1 MKIIMQTKISRYLL
15 VLMMAITIFN
25 MSCSDEGDDP
35 APSNNGNGGNGGDED
50 VEFALYIES
59 GAISA
64 IQGETFPLNAVKVDI
79 NGLRTPVSGVE
90 WSVEDASVGSF
101 NGNTFSASGI
111 GATYITASL
120 TENGVEYTHT
130 IPVSVLGR
138 NILFQIVPG
147 AIIWEVGA
155 GDIPLEPVYLGTGTP
170 DFTFSS
176 GNESVVTVSESG
188 IVSFVSP
195 GETVI
200 TANCNSGG
208 QNYTQHI
215 PVLVLGSPPIP
226 LPVTRV
232 TIDPASKNLFLNETV
247 QLNARA
253 FNSSGEEVSGKPI
266 IWSTQN
272 DTIATVDQNGLVS
285 PKAFGRVSIQ
295 ATIEGISGQAEIFV
309 YPNKV
314 ILVEPFRKQIAQ
326 GESATFTA
334 ETYSV
339 NRQTYLLESNP
350 DPSNPA
356 GLQWWLPFE
365 SIPFF
370 PSQAEITS
378 SDNNSATV
386 RIKSSNNPFPIPIPV
401 ILEAFVDDPTIG
413 AGGAVIEVGGQGN
426 NCDCGITDPA
436 VASISVNPSSINLD
450 LLFNFQAQIEAKA
463 FDASNTELSGIPF
476 TFCTGDMLVAT
487 VDSNGE
493 VSAIGPG
500 STEIT
505 VCHGSFQETISVTV
519 SQ

>member
-1 MKIIMQTKISRYLL
+1 MKTIMQTKISSILL
-15 VLMMAITIFN
+15 IALMAMALFFV
-25 MSCSDEGDDP
+25 SCGDDGEE
-35 APSNNGNGGNGGDED
+35 PSPTNNGNGGNGNT
-50 VEFALYIES
+50 EFALFIES
-59 GAISA
+59 GALSA
-64 IQGETFPLNAVKVDI
+64 VQGEAFPLSAVKVDI

-90 WSVEDASVGSF
+90 WSVADASVGSF
-101 NGNTFSASGI
+101 NGNTFTASGI
-111 GATYITASL
+111 GATYITAKL
-120 TENGVEYTHT
+120 TENNVEYTHT

-138 NILFQIVPG
+138 NILFQVVPG

-155 GDIPLEPVYLGTGTP
+155 GDIPLETVYLGTGSP
-170 DFTFSS
+170 SFSYSS
-176 GNESVVTVSESG
+176 GNESIVRVSGNG
-188 IVSFVSP
+188 IVSFIAP

-200 TANCNSGG
+200 TATCNSGG
-208 QNYTQHI
+208 QSYTQLI
-215 PVLVLGSPPIP
+215 PVLVLGTPPVP
-226 LPVTRV
+226 LPVSRV
-232 TIDPASKNLFLNETV
+232 SIDPQSKNLFLDETV
-247 QLNARA
+247 QLTVKA
-253 FNSSGEEVSGKPI
+253 FNSSGEEVTGKPVV
-266 IWSTQN
+266 WSTQN

-285 PKAFGRVSIQ
+285 PRAFGRVSIQ
-295 ATIEGISGQAEIFV
+295 ATVEGVSGQTEIFV

-314 ILVEPFRKQIAQ
+314 ILVDPFTRQIAQ

-365 SIPFF
+365 GIPFF

-413 AGGAVIEVGGQGN
+413 AGGAIIEVGGQGS
-426 NCDCGITDPA
+426 NCNCVTGDPS
-436 VASISVNPSSINLD
+436 VASISVNPSSISLD

-463 FDASNTELSGIPF
+463 FDVFNTELTGIPF
-476 TFCTGDMLVAT
+476 TYCSGNSLVAS

-505 VCHGSFQETISVTV
+505 VCHGSFSETVSVTV